1 VLDVAA
7 PEQDL
12 AFLDARGVRRNGPM
26 TEIVVDVVDIP
37 AARPDCR
44 RRVSTLERS
53 PSFAWFGAITA
64 GVLLILSL
72 AANPAGAGTGTT
84 PLAKASRY
92 PFAGYITSP
101 TSITSAAATVTL
113 PSVTCTRKTTAI
125 TATAIVY
132 NSTGAKFSG
141 AEVYLG
147 CSGKQGVLRALTDI
161 DNVFTVPTV
170 TMNPG
175 DTVSLSATCGA
186 SGISVT
192 IDDVT
197 TGSVGTNSSSTPESC
212 TQAEI
217 GDDGASKNGSTVV
230 PLPTF
235 GALDFTGAMV
245 NGAALGALTPSI
257 ANYSE
262 GKKNVITTGALT
274 SGGTAFTTTQ
284 GP

>member
-1 VLDVAA
+1 M
-7 PEQDL
+7 PIFTCSRTC
-12 AFLDARGVRRNGPM
+12 AF
-26 TEIVVDVVDIP
+26 
-37 AARPDCR
+37 
-44 RRVSTLERS
+44 
-53 PSFAWFGAITA
+53 FGAISA
-64 GVLLILSL
+64 GVLLTLGL
-72 AANPAGAGTGTT
+72 AADPVAAGATT
-84 PLAKASRY
+84 RTLAKAQKY

-101 TSITSAAATVTL
+101 TTITSAAATVTL
-113 PSVTCTRKTTAI
+113 PSFTCTKKTTAI
-125 TATAIVY
+125 SATAIVY

-141 AEVYLG
+141 AEAYLG
-147 CSGKQGVLRALTDI
+147 CSGKQVLLRALTDI

-175 DTVSLSATCGA
+175 DTVALSATCGS
-186 SGISVT
+186 SGISVS

-197 TGSVGTNSSSTPESC
+197 TGSTGTSSSSTPESC

-230 PLPTF
+230 PLPAF

-245 NGAALGALTPSI
+245 NGIALGTLTPSV

-262 GKKNVITTGALT
+262 GKKNVITTGVLT